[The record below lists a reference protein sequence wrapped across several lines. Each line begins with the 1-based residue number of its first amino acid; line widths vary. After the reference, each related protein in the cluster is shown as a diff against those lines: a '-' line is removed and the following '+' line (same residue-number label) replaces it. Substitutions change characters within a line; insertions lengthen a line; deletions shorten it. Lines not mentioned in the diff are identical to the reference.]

1 MNDRQPPATFKVIRT
16 QEFVRSASPAPG
28 ERQRVQILS
37 SSDHAGLLAGIFG
50 SIPPAQP
57 GETPSYHFHR
67 RRESI
72 IQILS
77 GDGTEMV
84 EGNAVPLAPGDVIYL
99 PPNVKHTLMNNSAT
113 EELRY
118 MEFYTPT
125 APDVVREGE

>member
-1 MNDRQPPATFKVIRT
+1 MNDAPAFKVIRT
-16 QEFVRSASPAPG
+16 REFVQSPNPAPG

-37 SSDHAGLLAGIFG
+37 SADHAGLLAGIFG

-57 GETPSYHFHR
+57 GENPVYHFHR

-84 EGNAVPLAPGDVIYL
+84 EGEAVPLAAGDVIFL

-113 EELRY
+113 EELKY